1 MPHQSLMRL
10 SAKLQHKTTIIRSL
24 CNKFSPKFGKSKSF
38 HYFCNQMENKKKDI
52 RALTK
57 EQLRNFFVEQGDK
70 AFRGNQVYEWLWQK
84 SAYSFE
90 DMTNVS
96 KETRQMLEDNFV
108 INHIKVDTMQR
119 SSDGTVKN
127 AVRLHD
133 GLIVE
138 SVLIPTK
145 TRTTACVSS
154 QVGCSLDCKFCATS
168 RLKRMRNLNP
178 DEIYD
183 QVVAIDNES
192 RLYHDRPLSNIVFM
206 GMGEPLMNYN
216 NVIKAIDKITSTDGL
231 GMSPKRITVS
241 TSGVPKM
248 IRKMADDEVK
258 FNLAVSLHSAIDE
271 VRTKIMPFNET
282 FPLKDLKES
291 LEYWYLKTNRKISY
305 EYVVWKGINDSKKD
319 IDAFVQFCKYVP
331 CKVNIIE
338 YNPIDDGEFQQASN
352 EALDNYINAL
362 EQNRIVV
369 NVRRS
374 RGKDIDAACGQLANK
389 S

>member
-1 MPHQSLMRL
+1 M
-10 SAKLQHKTTIIRSL
+10 A
-24 CNKFSPKFGKSKSF
+24 
-38 HYFCNQMENKKKDI
+38 ENKKDI

-57 EQLRNFFVEQGDK
+57 DQLRAFFQSQGDK

-84 SAYSFE
+84 AAHTFD
-90 DMTNVS
+90 DMTNLS
-96 KETRQMLEDNFV
+96 KETRQMLEDHFV
-108 INHIKVDTMQR
+108 INHIKVDAMQR

-127 AVRLHD
+127 AVKLHD

-138 SVLIPTK
+138 SVLIPTA
-145 TRTTACVSS
+145 TRSTACVSS
-154 QVGCSLDCKFCATS
+154 QVGCSLDCRFCATA

-192 RLYHDRPLSNIVFM
+192 RLYFNRPLSNIVFM

-216 NVIKAIDKITSTDGL
+216 NVIKAIDKITSDEGL

-248 IRKMADDEVK
+248 IKKMADDEVK

-271 VRTKIMPFNET
+271 VRTQIMPFNET
-282 FPLKDLKES
+282 FPLADLREA
-291 LEYWYLKTNRKISY
+291 LEYWYAKTKRKISY
-305 EYVVWKGINDSKKD
+305 EYVVWKGINDQQKD
-319 IDAFVQFCKYVP
+319 IDAFVKFCKYVP

-352 EALDNYINAL
+352 EALETYIANL

>member
-1 MPHQSLMRL
+1 
-10 SAKLQHKTTIIRSL
+10 
-24 CNKFSPKFGKSKSF
+24 
-38 HYFCNQMENKKKDI
+38 MEVKKKDI

-57 EQLRNFFVEQGDK
+57 EQLRAFFIKQGDK

-96 KETRQMLEDNFV
+96 LETRQMLEDHFV
-108 INHIKVDTMQR
+108 INHIKVDQMQR
-119 SSDGTVKN
+119 SSDGTIKN

-133 GLIVE
+133 DLIVE
-138 SVLIPTK
+138 SVLIPTAS
-145 TRTTACVSS
+145 RTTACVSS
-154 QVGCSLDCKFCATS
+154 QVGCSLDCRFCATA

-192 RLYHDRPLSNIVFM
+192 RLYHNRPLSNIVFM

-216 NVIKAIDKITSTDGL
+216 NVLKAIDKITSSDGL
-231 GMSPKRITVS
+231 GMSPKRIVVS

-248 IRKMADDEVK
+248 IKKMADDNVK
-258 FNLAVSLHSAIDE
+258 FKLAVSLHSAIDE
-271 VRTKIMPFNET
+271 IRTSIMPFNAT
-282 FPLKDLKES
+282 FPLNDLREA
-291 LEYWYLKTNRKISY
+291 LQYWYAATKNRITY
-305 EYVVWKGINDSKKD
+305 EYVVWDGINDTRKD
-319 IDAFVQFCKYVP
+319 VDALVEFCKFAP
-331 CKVNIIE
+331 SKVNLIE
-338 YNPIDDGEFQQASN
+338 YNPIDDGEFQQAKSSAIDMYVKVL
-352 EALDNYINAL
+352 EAHNIT
-362 EQNRIVV
+362 VT
-369 NVRRS
+369 VRRS

>member
-1 MPHQSLMRL
+1 MK
-10 SAKLQHKTTIIRSL
+10 A
-24 CNKFSPKFGKSKSF
+24 
-38 HYFCNQMENKKKDI
+38 KKKDI

-57 EQLRNFFVEQGDK
+57 EQLRRFFEESGDK
-70 AFRGNQVYEWLWQK
+70 AFRGNQVYEWLWSK
-84 SAYSFE
+84 GAHSFE
-90 DMTNVS
+90 DMTNIS
-96 KETRQMLEDNFV
+96 KTTRQMLEDNFV
-108 INHIKVDTMQR
+108 INHIRVDQMQR
-119 SSDGTVKN
+119 SSDGTIKN

-138 SVLIPTK
+138 SVLIPTP

-154 QVGCSLDCKFCATS
+154 QVGCSLDCKFCATA

-192 RLYHDRPLSNIVFM
+192 RLYHNRPLSNIVFM

-216 NVIKAIDKITSTDGL
+216 NVLKAIDKITSSEGL
-231 GMSPKRITVS
+231 GMSPKRITLS

-248 IRKMADDEVK
+248 IKKMADDEVRFK
-258 FNLAVSLHSAIDE
+258 LAVSLHSAIDE
-271 VRTKIMPFNET
+271 VRTSIMPFNDT
-282 FPLKDLKES
+282 FPLSELKES
-291 LEYWYLKTNRKISY
+291 LEYWYAKTKSRITY
-305 EYVVWKGINDSKKD
+305 EYVVWDGINDRKED
-319 IDAFVQFCKYVP
+319 INALLKFCSYVP
-331 CKVNIIE
+331 CKVNLIE

-352 EALDNYINAL
+352 KAIDNYIKAL
-362 EQNRIVV
+362 ESRGFVV